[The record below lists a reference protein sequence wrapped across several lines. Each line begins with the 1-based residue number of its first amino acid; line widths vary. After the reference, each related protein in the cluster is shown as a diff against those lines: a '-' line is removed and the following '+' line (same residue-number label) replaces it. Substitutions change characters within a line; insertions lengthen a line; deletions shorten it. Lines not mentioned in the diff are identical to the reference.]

1 MGFFGN
7 FLMLGNAVSKA
18 SQESKKGYY
27 NLGGNRK
34 NKGSLHRLGRSH
46 HEFPQNCLKKTPI
59 SVTSIT
65 QSTLLSGY
73 IRYMKEFWDARYQE
87 DGFAYG
93 HEANVFIRESL
104 EMTQRIGKVLFP
116 AEGEGRN
123 AVFAA
128 QKNWEV
134 EAYDISE
141 SGKLKADNWAR
152 ENGVSIHYQ
161 IGGFLDIEYPESQ
174 FDALVFSY
182 VHMPS
187 SLKSLVFER
196 HMPWMKPDAL
206 IVFEGFSVNNLPY
219 RAANPQVGG
228 PDNIDMLY
236 SVNEVQEL
244 LKPFNN
250 LRVWEEE
257 VTLSEGK
264 YHIGKAKVIRARNF

>member
-1 MGFFGN
+1 MKYLRG
-7 FLMLGNAVSKA
+7 
-18 SQESKKGYY
+18 
-27 NLGGNRK
+27 
-34 NKGSLHRLGRSH
+34 
-46 HEFPQNCLKKTPI
+46 
-59 SVTSIT
+59 
-65 QSTLLSGY
+65 
-73 IRYMKEFWDARYQE
+73 MKEFWDARYQE
-87 DGFAYG
+87 EGFAYG

-104 EMTQRIGKVLFP
+104 EIAQRQGTILFP

-141 SGKLKADNWAR
+141 SGKLKAEKWSQD
-152 ENGVSIHYQ
+152 NGVLIHYQ
-161 IGGFLDIEYPESQ
+161 IGGFTDIDYPAAH

-187 SLKSLVFER
+187 ALKSKVFER
-196 HMPWMKPDAL
+196 HMAWMKSDAL

-236 SVNEVQEL
+236 SVEEVQQL
-244 LKPFNN
+244 LEPFQN
-250 LRVWEEE
+250 LKVWEEE

-264 YHIGKAKVIRARNF
+264 YHVGNAKVIRARNF